1 MISSRKVRRGFLRC
15 HEAAYAG
22 GGFGMLTL
30 RRWPLLVVALIVSLL
45 IAGCGTSAAPDTP
58 EAPGGTSAASDT
70 PGAPGMPGNN
80 GNNGANGGGGSPGA
94 HGAPITIPDIIQSQ
108 GEPIDA
114 VRESLLRGFP
124 IPGETNSYKGIIEQC
139 GGHLCVTIDS
149 KIGPDSDIVHS
160 YDQCTSIGYTDPPG
174 GSKVY
179 PGATIW
185 IVTGE
190 NSCTESP
197 SPGTESPSP
206 GTESPSPGT
215 ESPSPGT
222 ESPSPGTESP
232 SPGTESPADT
242 SSP

>member
-1 MISSRKVRRGFLRC
+1 
-15 HEAAYAG
+15 
-22 GGFGMLTL
+22 MLTL

-45 IAGCGTSAAPDTP
+45 VAGCGTSAAPGGTSAASDTSG
-58 EAPGGTSAASDT
+58 APGGTSAASDT
-70 PGAPGMPGNN
+70 PGAPGMPGND
-80 GNNGANGGGGSPGA
+80 GNNGPNGGGGSARA

-114 VRESLLRGFP
+114 VRESLLHGFP
-124 IPGETNSYKGIIEQC
+124 IPGETNRYKGIIAQC

-149 KIGPDSDIVHS
+149 KIGPDSEIVHS
-160 YDQCTSIGYTDPPG
+160 YDQCTSIGYTDPHG

-190 NSCTESP
+190 KSCTSSPSPGTESP

-232 SPGTESPADT
+232 SPGTESPTNT